1 MFALDVPVPL
11 PSAPLL
17 LARAG
22 GDADVASLLRAI
34 AARRGQ
40 RISPASRN
48 CLVSPFWQ
56 QDASGRQLT
65 PRLLGTGSQII
76 WVGAALPAR
85 ITKAA
90 TGMLEWVGTLQ
101 PLTPLP
107 TLAPGISYR
116 FSVGSSITQTFRVA
130 SVADQQRLRSLL
142 QPIERQRIAP
152 QVQAQRKAAILL
164 REGFADDA
172 LATLWQA
179 GLVPPEA
186 QGPFLCNGGSDL

>member
-1 MFALDVPVPL
+1 MFVPDVPALP

-22 GDADVASLLRAI
+22 GEADVASLLRAI

-56 QDASGRQLT
+56 QDASGQQLT
-65 PRLLGTGSQII
+65 PKLLGPGSQIL
-76 WVGAALPAR
+76 WVGAAIPGR
-85 ITKAA
+85 ISKAA

-107 TLAPGISYR
+107 TLTPGISYR

-130 SVADQQRLRSLL
+130 SPEEQQRLRSLL
-142 QPIERQRIAP
+142 LPIERQRIAP
-152 QVQAQRKAAILL
+152 QIQAQRKAAVLL

-172 LATLWQA
+172 LTTLWRA

-186 QGPFLCNGGSDL
+186 QAPFLCASSSDR

>member
-1 MFALDVPVPL
+1 MLPLFVPAP
-11 PSAPLL
+11 PPAPPLL

-22 GDADVASLLRAI
+22 NEPGPEELLRAI
-34 AARRGQ
+34 AARRGS
-40 RISPASRN
+40 RISPTSRN

-56 QDASGRQLT
+56 QDASGQQLT
-65 PRLLGTGSQII
+65 PRLLGSGSQII

-101 PLTPLP
+101 PLNPLP
-107 TLAPGISYR
+107 TLTPGISYR
-116 FSVGSSITQTFRVA
+116 FSVGSSISQTFRVA
-130 SVADQQRLRSLL
+130 STAEQQRLRSLL

-152 QVQAQRKAAILL
+152 AVQAQRKAAVLL

-172 LATLWQA
+172 LSTLWQA

-186 QGPFLCNGGSDL
+186 QGPFLCSGSGDR